1 MNEVFDEIINNRVL
15 VVSII
20 SWAIAQGMKT
30 ARDLYKNKKLNMK
43 IITSSGGFPSSHTSF
58 VTALAYGAGAVGG
71 FDSIEFALA
80 TGFAFV
86 VMYDATGVRRA
97 AGHQAKV
104 LNNLVLLFEDTG
116 FTMEKKL
123 EELLGHTP
131 FQVAAGAILGI
142 IVGVVAY

>member
-1 MNEVFDEIINNRVL
+1 MENIFTEIINNRVL
-15 VVSII
+15 MIAVL
-20 SWAIAQGMKT
+20 SWAIAQAMKII
-30 ARDLYKNKKLNMK
+30 RDMYKTKKINWK

-58 VTALAYGAGAVGG
+58 VTALAYGTGAVSG
-71 FDSIEFALA
+71 FDSVAFAIS

-104 LNNLVLLFEDTG
+104 INKLVLLFEDKD

-131 FQVAAGAILGI
+131 FQVAAGMLLGI